1 MKNLLLLF
9 LFAFLLQNC
18 TPIWTTGIGQVTSI
32 KPEKN
37 ESNEWDLIVMDAQY
51 DSFLASEARPKSMY
65 TEQYLKSKNT
75 FLVQEWNSYY
85 YSRAYSKVIESTIDY
100 NPSEK
105 YGLDFEYKL
114 YQVFAMVN
122 SRYGVPFN
130 HLGQMD
136 KRR

>member
-1 MKNLLLLF
+1 MKNLFFIF
-9 LFAFLLQNC
+9 LFSFILQSC
-18 TPIWTTGIGQVTSI
+18 TPFSTPGIGEATSI

-37 ESNEWDLIVMDAQY
+37 ESNEWDLIVIDAQF

-85 YSRAYSKVIESTIDY
+85 YSRAFPKVVESTIDY
-100 NPSEK
+100 NPSEV

-114 YQVFAMVN
+114 YQVFAMCN
-122 SRYGVPFN
+122 ARYNVPFTN
-130 HLGQMD
+130 LGQMD